1 MAAFGLTGG
10 FGSGKSTVATLLKN
24 KGATVIDADEIAREV
39 VSRPSVLSQLED
51 RFGPSVITPEGLLS
65 RSDLAEIVFGDPV
78 ALQDLNSLTHPLI
91 QIEIKNS
98 IEKTSSIVVADI
110 PLLSEGIGQYKNY
123 FKAIVVVDVYPQ
135 TAIKRLLLTKRFSQ
149 NQIQA
154 RIRSQDSREQRL
166 KIADFVIDN
175 NGSLGDLYPQVDR
188 LWDWMV
194 DLNSQK

>member
-135 TAIKRLLLTKRFSQ
+135 TAIQRLLLTKRFSQ

-154 RIRSQDSREQRL
+154 RIGAQDSRDQRL

-175 NGSLGDLYPQVDR
+175 NGSLDDLYPQVDR

>member
-135 TAIKRLLLTKRFSQ
+135 TAIQRLLLTKRFSQ

-154 RIRSQDSREQRL
+154 RIGAQDSRDQRL

>member
-154 RIRSQDSREQRL
+154 RIGAQDSRDQRL